1 MPFIREVIHKRKS
14 GKEVTYIQIVHSYR
28 VGKKVKQKII
38 GTLGRKD
45 QLLKS
50 GSLERLAYKLLEI
63 AGKLEEFQ
71 NERKGMPNL
80 FLKDAR
86 EMGRAYL
93 FKYLWKKAGL
103 HNFFRRVAE
112 KEGLSFDLSEA
123 IYEMV
128 LNRIT
133 EPTSKRRLFMEW
145 REEHDLG
152 DKGLELHHYYRA
164 LDYLVRVKRAL
175 EDYLYMRGR
184 DLFSGP
190 PKVAFFDTTSTYFEG
205 EGPEGLAEYGYSKDK
220 RPDRKQVV
228 IGVVLGEGGLPIY
241 HNVWE
246 GSQMDLVSFRGVL
259 RELRERWGLEEVI
272 WVADRGCVSPGLLEV
287 LDKEGIKYVVGVKM
301 RKEREVRDEVLSR
314 GGRYREMDGG
324 LKVKEVRY
332 GGYRY
337 VVCYDPMT
345 AERDRRVREEII
357 KSLEDGL
364 KGKGMGVIQKGYRRY
379 LKKGG
384 GGYEID
390 RERVE
395 KESRYD
401 GKWVLRTNVDLE
413 TEEVV
418 RVYKDLWKVERAFR
432 DMKDVLRIRPI
443 YHWKEERVRGHI
455 TVCFLALYLMQYL
468 EFMMG
473 EEKGEVGKLM
483 KAMRRL
489 KVGEVELNGKMYRV
503 RTEVDNEVEGM
514 LGRIGLKLPPLIRA
528 M

>member
-1 MPFIREVIHKRKS
+1 
-14 GKEVTYIQIVHSYR
+14 
-28 VGKKVKQKII
+28 
-38 GTLGRKD
+38 
-45 QLLKS
+45 
-50 GSLERLAYKLLEI
+50 
-63 AGKLEEFQ
+63 
-71 NERKGMPNL
+71 
-80 FLKDAR
+80 
-86 EMGRAYL
+86 
-93 FKYLWKKAGL
+93 
-103 HNFFRRVAE
+103 
-112 KEGLSFDLSEA
+112 
-123 IYEMV
+123 
-128 LNRIT
+128 
-133 EPTSKRRLFMEW
+133 
-145 REEHDLG
+145 
-152 DKGLELHHYYRA
+152 
-164 LDYLVRVKRAL
+164 
-175 EDYLYMRGR
+175 
-184 DLFSGP
+184 
-190 PKVAFFDTTSTYFEG
+190 
-205 EGPEGLAEYGYSKDK
+205 
-220 RPDRKQVV
+220 
-228 IGVVLGEGGLPIY
+228 
-241 HNVWE
+241 
-246 GSQMDLVSFRGVL
+246 MDLVSFRGVL

-332 GGYRY
+332 GGHRY
-337 VVCYDPMT
+337 VVCYDPVT
-345 AERDRRVREEII
+345 AEKDRRVREEII
-357 KSLEDGL
+357 ESLEDGL

-384 GGYEID
+384 GKYEID

-455 TVCFLALYLMQYL
+455 MVCFLALYLMQYL
-468 EFMMG
+468 EFMMDEG
-473 EEKGEVGKLM
+473 KGEVGKLM

-489 KVGEVELNGKMYRV
+489 KVGEVELNGRMYRV